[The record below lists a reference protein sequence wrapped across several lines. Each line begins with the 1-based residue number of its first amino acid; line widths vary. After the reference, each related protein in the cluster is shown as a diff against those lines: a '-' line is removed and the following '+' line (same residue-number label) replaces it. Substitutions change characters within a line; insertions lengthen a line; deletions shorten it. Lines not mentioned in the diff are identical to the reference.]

1 MNADVELQRG
11 WILKS
16 LGPSITHKQ
25 DISNS
30 RFCVLSQVPQ
40 SIQQIPV
47 RRKHKKQIGKIIIYI
62 SLWNPSYLFQVFN
75 RMENDKRL
83 LNAQPAKGV
92 FYSKIFLV
100 TNVQELPHET
110 TRKIPKNTKLSFFND
125 PLTENKHNIL
135 KIEAS
140 LHTKNTLKFT
150 DDFNSF
156 QI

>member
-1 MNADVELQRG
+1 
-11 WILKS
+11 
-16 LGPSITHKQ
+16 
-25 DISNS
+25 
-30 RFCVLSQVPQ
+30 
-40 SIQQIPV
+40 
-47 RRKHKKQIGKIIIYI
+47 
-62 SLWNPSYLFQVFN
+62 
-75 RMENDKRL
+75 MENDKRL

-92 FYSKIFLV
+92 FHSKIF
-100 TNVQELPHET
+100 PHET

>member
-1 MNADVELQRG
+1 
-11 WILKS
+11 
-16 LGPSITHKQ
+16 
-25 DISNS
+25 
-30 RFCVLSQVPQ
+30 
-40 SIQQIPV
+40 
-47 RRKHKKQIGKIIIYI
+47 
-62 SLWNPSYLFQVFN
+62 
-75 RMENDKRL
+75 MENDKRL

-92 FYSKIFLV
+92 FHSKIFLV